1 MTKGIV
7 SPPTDT
13 PTNPPTAPGLLA
25 GRSAADIS
33 ILSIAAF
40 ALLSAG
46 LAVWLFSIYQ
56 TANTISILTFQ
67 EANQWRKTLTIVGYL
82 LEPDATEKTPTEV
95 LTTIQKRLDEHLE
108 AQFAL
113 HDEIKA
119 RLKQSRFHRQLV
131 VTDEATEL
139 RLATLFT
146 SEETRTRLVEAASA
160 PTALI
165 RNNFSHWSVQF
176 VFALQSGQV
185 MDPIFAR
192 SNLMEEVRGK
202 TIQRIWQIFLFSL
215 VGLLSIIVFVWWRIL
230 RPNIRN
236 LAATQAQIQ
245 VLLDNIPAA
254 VCGISPDHKI
264 VSANNAYR
272 KTRGISETDITNGLT
287 VKEAVG
293 DANWP
298 VLKPHLE
305 AAFTGK
311 TTSFDI
317 LFASNEDRMTSITY
331 APLIESKGVVTLVIA
346 FILDIHARY
355 QSERELRIS
364 EENLRI
370 TLNSIGDAV
379 IATNTD
385 GCVTR
390 MNPIAEKL
398 TGWSA
403 AEATG
408 RPLSEVFVIKN
419 SQTGAAVQS
428 PVDRVLQTGNIVG
441 LANHTALVSREGP
454 EFQIADSGA
463 PIRDA
468 NGLIVGVVLV
478 FRDVTDEYLMEQ
490 RISSSEKMQAIGQL
504 AGGIAHD
511 FNNSLAAILGAVELI
526 ELHDGETVSE
536 KSKKLIRQIIG
547 AAEQS
552 SELVDKLTAFARV
565 TEYSFST
572 VDLQT
577 IVEDTLELLK
587 NTTDRRITITCTSDA
602 TNTLS
607 LGNTSSLQAVFMNIG
622 INAIQ
627 AMPDG
632 GELTI
637 HLENCLLTDRETQ
650 LLTAFEIEPGE
661 YLRISISDTGT
672 GIPDDLL
679 PRIFDPF
686 FTTKSSSEGTGLG
699 LAAALGTVQDH
710 KGAITVRTRI
720 KHGTTFTILLPTAN
734 GPLEKTL
741 DPATPTSNQAGITEN
756 TTILLVED
764 EDDLRDIASSLLNVL
779 GYKVLLAEDGKAG
792 VEIFETNKDQISAV
806 LLDINMPRMDGGQ
819 ALAEMKAIDPDVC
832 VVIVS
837 GFAEEAQS
845 DILKDRNVFTTLRKP
860 YTLSR
865 LQETLTAALTSK
877 PQRS

>member
-1 MTKGIV
+1 MHDDIKER
-7 SPPTDT
+7 
-13 PTNPPTAPGLLA
+13 LA
-25 GRSAADIS
+25 HS
-33 ILSIAAF
+33 
-40 ALLSAG
+40 
-46 LAVWLFSIYQ
+46 
-56 TANTISILTFQ
+56 
-67 EANQWRKTLTIVGYL
+67 
-82 LEPDATEKTPTEV
+82 
-95 LTTIQKRLDEHLE
+95 RL
-108 AQFAL
+108 
-113 HDEIKA
+113 
-119 RLKQSRFHRQLV
+119 HRQFV
-131 VTDEATEL
+131 VTDEETEL
-139 RLATLFT
+139 QLATLFT
-146 SEETRTRLVEAASA
+146 SDKTRARLFEAATA
-160 PTALI
+160 PTALV

-192 SNLMEEVRGK
+192 SNLLEEVRDK
-202 TIQRIWQIFLFSL
+202 TIRRIWQIFLFSL
-215 VGLLSIIVFVWWRIL
+215 LGLLSIIVFVWWRIL

-236 LAATQAQIQ
+236 LANTQAQIQ

-254 VCGISPDHKI
+254 VCGISPDYKI
-264 VSANNAYR
+264 VSANNTYR
-272 KTRGISETDITNGLT
+272 RTRSISDTDIANGLT
-287 VKEAVG
+287 VKAAVG
-293 DANWP
+293 DKNWP
-298 VLKPHLE
+298 ILRPHLE
-305 AAFTGK
+305 DAFAGQAS
-311 TTSFDI
+311 SFDI
-317 LFASNEDRMTSITY
+317 LFAASENRMTSITY
-331 APLIESKGVVTLVIA
+331 APLIESKGTVTLVIA

-355 QSERELRIS
+355 QSERQLRIS

-385 GCVTR
+385 GRVTR
-390 MNPIAEKL
+390 MNPIAEQL

-403 AEATG
+403 EEATG

-419 SQTGAAVQS
+419 SQTGAPVPS
-428 PVDRVLQTGNIVG
+428 PVERVLETGHIIG
-441 LANHTALVSREGP
+441 LANHTALISREGP

-463 PIRDA
+463 PIRDTS
-468 NGLIVGVVLV
+468 GKIVGVVLV

-526 ELHDGETVSE
+526 ELHDGKNVSE

-572 VDLQT
+572 VDLHT
-577 IVEDTLELLK
+577 IIEDTLELLK
-587 NTTDRRITITCTSDA
+587 NTIDRRISINCTNDA
-602 TNTLS
+602 KNTLT

-632 GELTI
+632 GELRI
-637 HLENCLLTDRETQ
+637 KLENCTLTERETQ
-650 LLTAFEIEPGE
+650 LLTAFEIEPGA
-661 YLRISISDTGT
+661 YVRISISDSGT

-710 KGAITVRTRI
+710 KGAITVRTRVQL
-720 KHGTTFTILLPTAN
+720 GTTFTILLPTAN
-734 GPLEKTL
+734 GPLEKTQHNS
-741 DPATPTSNQAGITEN
+741 TPPSGQASVTEN
-756 TTILLVED
+756 STILLVED
-764 EDDLRDIASSLLNVL
+764 EDDLRDIANSLLDVL
-779 GYKVLLAEDGKAG
+779 GYRVLFAQDGKEG
-792 VEIFETNKDQISAV
+792 VEIYAANKDLISAV

-819 ALAEMKAIDPDVC
+819 ALAEMKAIDPNVC
-832 VVIVS
+832 AIIVS

-845 DILKDRNVFTTLRKP
+845 DILKDPNVFTTLRKP
-860 YTLSR
+860 YTLNR
-865 LQETLTAALTSK
+865 LRETLVAALTSK
-877 PQRS
+877 AQRP